1 MQIESETRFD
11 AQGKENMNIIRS
23 LKFEYNYVE
32 TAVCVVTVLLQ
43 ADNDQTSR

>member
-32 TAVCVVTVLLQ
+32 TVCVVTVLLQ